1 MARNYK
7 KESQWRDDKY
17 IRFEASVDRQT
28 YGNILDRIK
37 CIGNAKWLRMALGL
51 FERKPELWEKEEQD
65 GKFED

>member
-17 IRFEASVDRQT
+17 IRFEASLDRQT

-37 CIGNAKWLRMALGL
+37 HIGNAKWFRMALGL
-51 FERKPELWEKEEQD
+51 FERKPELWDERKDEE
-65 GKFED
+65 